1 MKNMCDTS
9 KRLGK
14 HIRSLRQG
22 RSLSLERLAERAG
35 ISSKYLGEV
44 ERGAGNI
51 SFRNLNRVAE
61 ALGVQLSDIVDA
73 GHEREREELLKI
85 IAEISQ
91 KLTDRDVQIIYY
103 LVKMM
108 AGK

>member
-1 MKNMCDTS
+1 M
-9 KRLGK
+9 
-14 HIRSLRQG
+14 
-22 RSLSLERLAERAG
+22 
-35 ISSKYLGEV
+35 
-44 ERGAGNI
+44 
-51 SFRNLNRVAE
+51 
-61 ALGVQLSDIVDA
+61 SDIVDA